1 MLAQIKSIFKQKKT
15 YPTKGM
21 HILSRHDWH
30 VSDTGPLDLTA
41 EEKQKNKDVATRI
54 VQEEKQRKTVL
65 PQYPGLERFEMIEKI
80 GE

>member
-1 MLAQIKSIFKQKKT
+1 MIE
-15 YPTKGM
+15 PTE
-21 HILSRHDWH
+21 
-30 VSDTGPLDLTA
+30 

-65 PQYPGLERFEMIEKI
+65 PQYPGLERFEMIEKV

>member
-1 MLAQIKSIFKQKKT
+1 MYHHNIIE
-15 YPTKGM
+15 P
-21 HILSRHDWH
+21 
-30 VSDTGPLDLTA
+30 TA

>member
-1 MLAQIKSIFKQKKT
+1 MSRPVFLIPSIA
-15 YPTKGM
+15 
-21 HILSRHDWH
+21 
-30 VSDTGPLDLTA
+30 PLDLTA
-41 EEKQKNKDVATRI
+41 EEKQKNKDVAARI